1 VAKKMH
7 EILDTHDGSHTLLS
21 DQHGVTYHSKYG
33 AITETNHV
41 FIEAALRFK
50 SAIQQNIRILEIG
63 FGTGLNAY
71 ATLLE
76 AVKRNLKIVYTTY
89 EAFPISEEQASTL
102 NYHEQLEPEIGNSNF
117 MQLHKLDWNNQQF
130 INENFQFKK
139 INQTFQTIEDEGLY
153 DIIYF
158 DAFAPESQPEL
169 WSADLLSKMYTALK
183 PEGLLTTYC
192 AKGIVKRTFKS
203 VGFTL
208 ETLQGPPGKR
218 EMIRVSKI

>member
-1 VAKKMH
+1 MH

-21 DQHGVTYHSKYG
+21 QQHGVTYHSKYG

-50 SAIQQNIRILEIG
+50 AAIQQDIRILEIG

-71 ATLLE
+71 ATLLD

-89 EAFPISEEQASTL
+89 EAFPISEDQAASL
-102 NYHEQLEPEIGNSNF
+102 NYHEQLEPEMGNSNF
-117 MQLHKLDWNNQQF
+117 MHLHQLDWNQQHF
-130 INENFQFKK
+130 INENFQFQK
-139 INQTFQTIEDEGLY
+139 INQTFQTINDTDLY

-169 WSADLLSKMYTALK
+169 WNEELLAKMFAALK
-183 PEGLLTTYC
+183 TGGLLTTYC
-192 AKGIVKRTFKS
+192 AKGVVKRTFKK

-218 EMIRVSKI
+218 EMIRVSKE